1 MRFQKSGM
9 KLPVRVTLAIF
20 RQRRFSATQR
30 QDYLRPALTIVA
42 GAYNVGMPSYIN
54 SYEIAIQKFGEA
66 LKFTGSAYG
75 KPYSD
80 VVEGL
85 RQTVQGLL
93 QERQELVERLVAIE
107 NLLRNR

>member
-1 MRFQKSGM
+1 M
-9 KLPVRVTLAIF
+9 TLAIF
-20 RQRRFSATQR
+20 RQCRFSATQR